1 MSPKHHF
8 FSLKLSPPFDRL
20 NDPELILLANLAQ
33 ERHYEPGS
41 LVYRGGRPLSYL
53 YITIQGSLCV
63 QTSPPIRLPRVFGE
77 ESLLFNRAIA
87 HDLHADREGATCLLF
102 RKENFFT
109 MVYECPSLLLGFCHT
124 TVDTP
129 SLFIPSYTT

>member
-1 MSPKHHF
+1 MSPKHNF
-8 FSLKLSPPFDRL
+8 FSLKRSPPFDRL
-20 NDPELILLANLAQ
+20 NDPELILLANLAL

-41 LVYRGGRPLSYL
+41 LVYRGGRSLSYL
-53 YITIQGSLCV
+53 YITIQGNLCV
-63 QTSPPIRLPRVFGE
+63 HTSPHTQLPRVFGQ

-87 HDLHADREGATCLLF
+87 HDLHADTEGATCLLF

-109 MVYECPSLLLGFCHT
+109 MVYECPSILLGFCQD

-129 SLFIPSYTT
+129 SLFMT